1 MNTTDEARLWEM
13 ERRMVVGM
21 FDGYQPAAPVA
32 LQNIAD
38 EPARTA
44 LQALRTMQAEG
55 LPVPGFE
62 GLLRGLQGRGDGT
75 LPLLEPYYPVTQAQF
90 DHAVDEVASYRITC
104 GVRTAAQE
112 ILRLTTQGLPLE
124 DLEREVQARLGRAL
138 QGTRTGSPR
147 FQQERMADLLERVC
161 DPEKAGRPV
170 GTGWTDLDRALGGI
184 EAGNLVLIGA
194 RPSMGKSAFALQFA
208 QHVARNSGPVLFQS
222 CEMSEIEVTRR
233 EVAQVVQA
241 NSRMLLPE
249 HISRAIAHACPLAL
263 TTSNTGVDGLQ
274 AMVATF
280 HTQHPDMAA
289 VFVDYLGLLQKGGA
303 DQNTESELSYISRSL
318 KRMAERH
325 GVPVVAV
332 HQLNRGVEQRP
343 DKRPLLS
350 DLRGSGA
357 IEQDANIVL
366 FLFRPGYYTGAP
378 DDARTEVRIAK
389 ARDGATQ
396 TVNLH
401 WRPETVT
408 FSCIDTRHE
417 EPAYGRTD
425 LAYGGYGEDGGLL

>member
-1 MNTTDEARLWEM
+1 M

-21 FDGYQPAAPVA
+21 FDGYQPASPVA
-32 LQNIAD
+32 LANIAD
-38 EPARTA
+38 RPARTA

-55 LPVPGFE
+55 LPVPGLD
-62 GLLRGLQGRGDGT
+62 GLLRGLMGLGDGT
-75 LPLLEPYYPVTQAQF
+75 LTLLEPYYPVTQAQF
-90 DHAVDEVASYRITC
+90 DHAVDEVAAHRITS

-112 ILRLTTQGLPLE
+112 ILRLTAQGLSLD
-124 DLEREVQARLGRAL
+124 DLEREVQTRLSRAL
-138 QGTRTGSPR
+138 QGTRNGSPR

-161 DPEKAGRPV
+161 DPTKTGCPV
-170 GTGWTDLDRALGGI
+170 STGWADLDAALGGI
-184 EAGNLVLIGA
+184 EPGNLVLVGA

-208 QHVARNSGPVLFQS
+208 QHVARTHGPVLFQS
-222 CEMSEIEVTRR
+222 CEMSEVEVTRR
-233 EVAQVVQA
+233 EVAQAVQA
-241 NSRMLLPE
+241 NSRHLTPE
-249 HISRAIAHACPLAL
+249 HITRAIGKACPLAL

-303 DQNTESELSYISRSL
+303 EQNAESELSYISRSL

-332 HQLNRGVEQRP
+332 HQLNRGVEARN

-366 FLFRPGYYTGAP
+366 FLYRPSYYTGRP
-378 DDARTEVRIAK
+378 DDPTTEVRIAK

-396 TVNLH
+396 TINLH

-408 FSCIDTRHE
+408 FSCMDFHHE
-417 EPAYGRTD
+417 EPPAGRLDRAYRGWV
-425 LAYGGYGEDGGLL
+425 EDELL

>member
-1 MNTTDEARLWEM
+1 MSNDETRLWEM

-32 LQNIAD
+32 LTDVAD
-38 EPARTA
+38 KPARTA

-75 LPLLEPYYPVTQAQF
+75 LTLLEPYYPVTQAQF
-90 DHAVDEVASYRITC
+90 DHAVDEVAAYRITS

-112 ILRLTTQGLPLE
+112 ILRLTTQGLPLD

-147 FQQERMADLLERVC
+147 FQQERMADLLERFC
-161 DPEKAGRPV
+161 DPEQAGKPID
-170 GTGWTDLDRALGGI
+170 TGWSDLDRALGGI
-184 EAGNLVLIGA
+184 EPGNLVLVGA

-208 QHVARNSGPVLFQS
+208 QHVARQHGPVLFQS
-222 CEMSEIEVTRR
+222 CEMSEVEVTRR
-233 EVAQVVQA
+233 EVAQIVQA
-241 NSRMLLPE
+241 NSRQLEPQ
-249 HISRAIAHACPLAL
+249 HITRAIAKACSLAL

-274 AMVATF
+274 AAVATF

-303 DQNTESELSYISRSL
+303 DQNAESELSYISRSL

-332 HQLNRGVEQRP
+332 HQLNRGVEARP

-357 IEQDANIVL
+357 IEQDANIVM
-366 FLFRPGYYTGAP
+366 FLYRPGYYTGTP
-378 DDARTEVRIAK
+378 DDHRTEVRIAK

-396 TVNLH
+396 TINLH

-417 EPAYGRTD
+417 PPTYGRTH
-425 LAYGGYGEDGGLL
+425 LAYGDYGEDGGLL

>member
-1 MNTTDEARLWEM
+1 MSNDETRLWEM

-21 FDGYQPAAPVA
+21 FDGFQPAAPVA
-32 LQNIAD
+32 LTDVAD
-38 EPARTA
+38 KPARTA

-75 LPLLEPYYPVTQAQF
+75 LTLLEPYYPVTQAQF
-90 DHAVDEVASYRITC
+90 DHAVDEVAAYRITS

-112 ILRLTTQGLPLE
+112 ILRLTTQGLPLD

-147 FQQERMADLLERVC
+147 FQQERMADLLERIC
-161 DPEKAGRPV
+161 DPEQAGKPID
-170 GTGWTDLDRALGGI
+170 TGWTDLDNALGGI
-184 EAGNLVLIGA
+184 EAGNLVLVGA

-208 QHVARNSGPVLFQS
+208 QHVARNHGPVLFQS
-222 CEMSEIEVTRR
+222 CEMSEVEVTRR
-233 EVAQVVQA
+233 EVAQIVQA
-241 NSRMLLPE
+241 NSRQLE
-249 HISRAIAHACPLAL
+249 SKHITRAIAKACSLAL

-303 DQNTESELSYISRSL
+303 DQSAESELSYISRQL

-332 HQLNRGVEQRP
+332 HQLNRGVEGRP

-357 IEQDANIVL
+357 IEQDANIVM
-366 FLFRPGYYTGAP
+366 FLYRPGYYTGAP
-378 DDARTEVRIAK
+378 DDPRTEVRIAK

-396 TVNLH
+396 TINLH

-408 FSCIDTRHE
+408 FSCIDGRHD
-417 EPAYGRTD
+417 EPPTLGRIDRAY
-425 LAYGGYGEDGGLL
+425 LGYDEGGGLL